1 MSYTPTLAAD
11 TPPASPSSR
20 QAQPDEVC
28 CVCLEP
34 LRPGA
39 RGAHRAVLIPTC
51 NRHVMHL
58 GCMAQWRVEEP
69 RGQHLQC
76 PLCQNGHHRSGAEG
90 GWLPEHDEQLA
101 ALCVTEN
108 VPPPARRGGAETA
121 QIQVRDYAVRTFTR
135 QDAPE
140 PPAPIHI
147 TVSCCP
153 RVAAVRDGPN
163 QVSFVDL
170 PGREVPFSPI
180 ARRGDAG
187 ITHWDAAWSCARCG
201 TITPLEDIAVPA
213 QAGSAC
219 ATCGRLLHWH
229 WDVTRQ
235 QGQLTCHCPPGAQ
248 DIVEVVTSEEDVPL
262 TPAPPPPQPDA
273 APTTEAPPDA
283 PTRNNHSGWYERGP
297 PNSLVRTDRNS
308 WCHVPLLLGAAG
320 LLHPVAAAQWRAD
333 PRSHAWWD
341 RVVATAVCWAQLSMP
356 HHLRSQP
363 ARLACCS
370 AVGAR
375 SARTRRRSRM
385 SAAHSAAQRPPSSHA
400 RTMRRCGPGRESSG

>member
-20 QAQPDEVC
+20 QAQTDEVC

-58 GCMAQWRVEEP
+58 GCMAQWRVEDT

-201 TITPLEDIAVPA
+201 TITPLEAIAVPA

-219 ATCGRLLHWH
+219 ATCG
-229 WDVTRQ
+229 
-235 QGQLTCHCPPGAQ
+235 
-248 DIVEVVTSEEDVPL
+248 
-262 TPAPPPPQPDA
+262 
-273 APTTEAPPDA
+273 
-283 PTRNNHSGWYERGP
+283 
-297 PNSLVRTDRNS
+297 
-308 WCHVPLLLGAAG
+308 
-320 LLHPVAAAQWRAD
+320 
-333 PRSHAWWD
+333 
-341 RVVATAVCWAQLSMP
+341 
-356 HHLRSQP
+356 
-363 ARLACCS
+363 
-370 AVGAR
+370 
-375 SARTRRRSRM
+375 
-385 SAAHSAAQRPPSSHA
+385 
-400 RTMRRCGPGRESSG
+400 